1 MSYTQR
7 QLRNANRRFADLVAF
22 LMTCSNEKYVA
33 GTMVIESLPMKVK
46 SYSISDLVRD
56 MAAVESTPG
65 HSIRMEVEAEY
76 LSRRPARREV
86 AA

>member
-1 MSYTQR
+1 MIYTQR

-22 LMTCSNEKYVA
+22 LMTCSNEEYVA
-33 GTMVIESLPMKVK
+33 GTMVIESLPMKAK

-56 MAAVESTPG
+56 MAAVEGTPE
-65 HSIRMEVEAEY
+65 HASRMELEAEY
-76 LSRRPARREV
+76 LSGRPARREV